1 MVLPLFW
8 LSESVETVN
17 QVTQVPMCRVPTKQL
32 KLNSWEDNKRE
43 NAPAS
48 LTRDVTFF
56 ASRPLFASFHILL
69 LPFLVKGVQ
78 IKSKYLFSDTSLES
92 PFASVSS
99 SSSST
104 LVVCRSWLRVGTPL
118 LYSFAII
125 RSKAQANALQATLRT
140 APELGRFIKNLRVEG
155 GFGKSMQMILKNTP
169 NIDHL
174 VLCLNLRAGDSS
186 DGLAQGLPLID
197 PTRLTII
204 DEIEFF
210 LNNKSV
216 VKLSKA
222 IESCAEQW
230 ENLNEVNFPYTQS
243 MSDRESLCA
252 ALCSAP
258 TVRIVSFPD
267 CNSSFLGSYSLIP
280 YLIKFAQSSSL
291 QAIEIRPES
300 QLRPPRAE
308 SRKALRQ
315 RLAGLPLSPQPKVTD
330 PRLKKLICWIA
341 PTTSAETD
349 TSQTTPFIPKDS
361 SFRPLASTPQL
372 TADRIWTRILF
383 FAMLSIEQH
392 PHDSSP
398 SALIEQE
405 IDSARLQFLL
415 VSRSFKRLACSYL
428 YRYPVISSERRL
440 ASFSSAV
447 VANPSLGPYIKELDL
462 RLRSR
467 HLLIPEDRAAPSVAA
482 SLRPL
487 LPYTCNLTRL
497 VGSAAAPHRMPRP
510 ESTTIS
516 WDDFVGLGKTAGGTL
531 QEFTNFAFTLPNDDT
546 TFSPSVFNHFAVLQK
561 FTWKSRSPLDKI
573 TFRAVDNI
581 SAAAL
586 PMLEFLD
593 IRTPQALS
601 VFAKMKLPSLKRLA
615 LENDNGAARNN
626 DWDTALLQ
634 AHGVKIQDLV
644 VSNTDKKSVFL
655 LCPSMTTLS
664 WKPRCRN
671 WEPYNLGCGALDE
684 GFTHPLNKII
694 LTKEHLDGKK
704 GDEDWEKLFS
714 ALDVPHLSALREV
727 SMPWC
732 VWPKNEHQ
740 IAKSIW
746 VKWADIFLKR
756 GIKMTG
762 SEGTEWRP
770 RLKTSRRR

>member
-1 MVLPLFW
+1 MGGTLPDEIISEI
-8 LSESVETVN
+8 LS
-17 QVTQVPMCRVPTKQL
+17 PAL
-32 KLNSWEDNKRE
+32 K
-43 NAPAS
+43 
-48 LTRDVTFF
+48 V
-56 ASRPLFASFHILL
+56 
-69 LPFLVKGVQ
+69 
-78 IKSKYLFSDTSLES
+78 SKHLFSDTSLES

-104 LVVCRSWLRVGTPL
+104 LLVCKSWLRVGTPL

-140 APELGRFIKNLRVEG
+140 SPELGRFIKNLRVEG
-155 GFGKSMQMILKNTP
+155 GFGKSMQIILKNTP

-186 DGLAQGLPLID
+186 DGLAQGLRLID

-216 VKLSKA
+216 VKLTKA

-230 ENLNEVNFPYTQS
+230 DNLNEVNFPYTQS

-252 ALCSAP
+252 ALCTAP

-280 YLIKFAQSSSL
+280 YLIKFAQSASL

-330 PRLKKLICWIA
+330 PRLQKLIRWID
-341 PTTSAETD
+341 PSTTAETD
-349 TSQTTPFIPKDS
+349 ASQITAFTPKDS
-361 SFRPLASTPQL
+361 SFRPMASTPQL

-383 FAMLSIEQH
+383 FAMLSLEQH
-392 PHDSSP
+392 PHDTPP

-415 VSRSFKRLACSYL
+415 VSRSFNRLACSFL
-428 YRYPVISSERRL
+428 YRYPVISSERNL

-462 RLRSR
+462 RLRTR
-467 HLLIPEDRAAPSVAA
+467 RLLIPEDRAAPSVAA

-497 VGSAAAPHRMPRP
+497 VGSAAAAHRALRP
-510 ESTTIS
+510 DSTTIS
-516 WDDFVGLGKTAGGTL
+516 WDDFVRLGKTAGGTL
-531 QEFTNFAFTLPNDDT
+531 QEFTNFAFTLPSDNA
-546 TFSPSVFNHFAVLQK
+546 TFSPSIFNHFAVLQK
-561 FTWKSRSPLDKI
+561 FTWKSRSPLDKM
-573 TFRAVDNI
+573 TFRAVDDI

-586 PMLEFLD
+586 PALEFLD
-593 IRTPQALS
+593 IRTPQVLS

-615 LENDNGAARNN
+615 LENDSGSARDN
-626 DWDTALLQ
+626 DWDSALLR
-634 AHGVKIQDLV
+634 AHGAKIQHLV
-644 VSNTDKKSVFL
+644 VGNTTIDEKSVFL
-655 LCPSMTTLS
+655 LCPSMATLS
-664 WKPRCRN
+664 WKPKCKN
-671 WEPYNLGCGALDE
+671 WEEYNLGCGALDK

-704 GDEDWEKLFS
+704 GEEDWEKLFS
-714 ALDVPHLSALREV
+714 ALDVTHLSALREV
-727 SMPWC
+727 SVPWC
-732 VWPKNEHQ
+732 VWPKNEHE

-770 RLKTSRRR
+770 RLKSSRRR